1 MPVDARFRLNHFTGP
16 HEYIQFSLLCPSNL
30 KVYKR
35 RMTPNS
41 KTQELS
47 AAIDAQRISIAQI
60 DVQLANPDLDEA
72 IRDQLLDERESL
84 GLTYVLGDQF
94 ADD

>member
-1 MPVDARFRLNHFTGP
+1 
-16 HEYIQFSLLCPSNL
+16 
-30 KVYKR
+30 
-35 RMTPNS
+35 MTPNS

-60 DVQLANPDLDEA
+60 DLQLANPDLDEA
-72 IRDQLLDERESL
+72 TRDQLLDERESL
-84 GLTYVLGDQF
+84 GLTYILAGLL